1 MMKGLMGQC
10 LNHKTTLGR
19 VCDKARLIED
29 ELIEL
34 KNWKVVT
41 ELKLKL
47 AEQARDEYYKL
58 VEDLKKTLGDKENE
72 IC

>member
-1 MMKGLMGQC
+1 MMKGLMVQC

-47 AEQARDEYYKL
+47 AE
-58 VEDLKKTLGDKENE
+58 
-72 IC
+72 